1 MLWPALAFIVIGAL
15 LLSKGKK
22 EQDTTTR
29 IAGTILL
36 VVGIVLILLAL
47 VLLVGGFSVV
57 LGIMLH
63 NAMLESA

>member
-15 LLSKGKK
+15 LTGKVKK

-47 VLLVGGFSVV
+47 VLLVGGFSV

>member
-1 MLWPALAFIVIGAL
+1 MLLVALAFIVIGAL
-15 LLSKGKK
+15 LLSKGKRK
-22 EQDTTTR
+22 QDSTTR
-29 IAGTILL
+29 IAGIILL

-47 VLLVGGFSVV
+47 VFLVGGFSV

>member
-1 MLWPALAFIVIGAL
+1 MLWPARAFIVIGAL

-22 EQDTTTR
+22 EQDITTR

-47 VLLVGGFSVV
+47 VLLVGGFPV

>member
-15 LLSKGKK
+15 LLSKGTK

-47 VLLVGGFSVV
+47 VLLVGGFSV